1 MKIKK
6 ITWFPAYG
14 IYVPFMAVCLED
26 PPKSEGRGNVPFGIY
41 DQAPGAH
48 VFLWPSQGSL
58 NVTSFRA
65 VWEVGDRGPDEC
77 ESSEEIQLRLEELF
91 WGLS

>member
-6 ITWFPAYG
+6 ITWFPAYD
-14 IYVPFMAVCLED
+14 IYVPFVAVCLED

-48 VFLWPSQGSL
+48 VFLWPSQGALHVMAS
-58 NVTSFRA
+58 RA
-65 VWEVGDRGPDEC
+65 VWEVGDRPSDC

-91 WGLS
+91 GGPS

>member
-26 PPKSEGRGNVPFGIY
+26 PPKSEGRGNVPLGIY
-41 DQAPGAH
+41 DQTPEAH
-48 VFLWPSQGSL
+48 VFIWPNQGSPH
-58 NVTSFRA
+58 VTASRA
-65 VWEVGDRGPDEC
+65 VWEVGDRPPDC

-91 WGLS
+91 GGPS